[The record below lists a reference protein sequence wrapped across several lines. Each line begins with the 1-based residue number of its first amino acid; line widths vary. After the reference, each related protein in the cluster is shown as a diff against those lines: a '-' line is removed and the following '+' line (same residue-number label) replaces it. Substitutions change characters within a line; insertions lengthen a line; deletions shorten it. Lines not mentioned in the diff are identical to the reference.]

1 MAHMAHYREAHPL
14 PFVVTHWV
22 NLVAMIF
29 LIFTGFYIHYPLF
42 GGVMTM
48 ARGLHI
54 FCGIVLLINCVVR
67 MVLAFFIKSAP
78 APGTREL
85 VPDYKTWL
93 PQRDNK
99 HQLWAWISYY
109 LFLRKEHPI
118 AAKLG
123 VPQKIVYLLIPLL
136 IFFTGYTG
144 FCLWGTTAGW
154 PIFEVG
160 LNFMGGAMKVRIL
173 HYFMMWCFLAFMCI
187 HVYLSLIEGVSPAT
201 LIFFWKETPGLV
213 YDPETM
219 NIVGFDGMGKEP
231 DCGETFKSE
240 ERAAVDRARVV
251 EHEAIQAGEAE
262 HNGFEK

>member
-1 MAHMAHYREAHPL
+1 MAHYREAHPL
-14 PFVVTHWV
+14 PFVITHWV

-29 LIFTGFYIHYPLF
+29 LILTGFYIHYPLF
-42 GGVMTM
+42 GGVMSL

-54 FCGIVLLINCVVR
+54 FFGIVLLLNCVVR

-85 VPDYKTWL
+85 VMDYKTWL

-109 LFLRKEHPI
+109 LFLRRDHPI

-144 FCLWGTTAGW
+144 FCLWGVTANWG
-154 PIFEVG
+154 FFAVG
-160 LNFMGGAMKVRIL
+160 MDFLGGPMKVRIL
-173 HYFMMWCFLAFMCI
+173 HFCPDVSEASGLFLMRWD
-187 HVYLSLIEGVSPAT
+187 E
-201 LIFFWKETPGLV
+201 GLV
-213 YDPETM
+213 WTYRSYAWAMNGSLTMGSDPRW
-219 NIVGFDGMGKEP
+219 
-231 DCGETFKSE
+231 
-240 ERAAVDRARVV
+240 RATCLRSGPGPRTLRCS
-251 EHEAIQAGEAE
+251 IAG
-262 HNGFEK
+262 

>member
-136 IFFTGYTG
+136 MAS
-144 FCLWGTTAGW
+144 CSTTRARST
-154 PIFEVG
+154 
-160 LNFMGGAMKVRIL
+160 AARS
-173 HYFMMWCFLAFMCI
+173 
-187 HVYLSLIEGVSPAT
+187 SLLKVSPQSGS
-201 LIFFWKETPGLV
+201 LPMPSKP
-213 YDPETM
+213 TM
-219 NIVGFDGMGKEP
+219 FMVSG
-231 DCGETFKSE
+231 S
-240 ERAAVDRARVV
+240 
-251 EHEAIQAGEAE
+251 
-262 HNGFEK
+262 

>member
-1 MAHMAHYREAHPL
+1 MG
-14 PFVVTHWV
+14 
-22 NLVAMIF
+22 I
-29 LIFTGFYIHYPLF
+29 
-42 GGVMTM
+42 
-48 ARGLHI
+48 ARGVHVFLG
-54 FCGIVLLINCVVR
+54 FVLFINCIVR
-67 MVLAFFIKSAP
+67 VIMAFFVKSAP
-78 APGTREL
+78 DGGTRYQ
-85 VPDYKTWL
+85 VTDYKTWL

-251 EHEAIQAGEAE
+251 EHEAISTGDAQ

>member
-78 APGTREL
+78 RRYPRACS
-85 VPDYKTWL
+85 DYKTWL

-123 VPQKIVYLLIPLL
+123 VPQKIVYLLILLL
-136 IFFTGYTG
+136 IFFT
-144 FCLWGTTAGW
+144 
-154 PIFEVG
+154 
-160 LNFMGGAMKVRIL
+160 
-173 HYFMMWCFLAFMCI
+173 
-187 HVYLSLIEGVSPAT
+187 AT
-201 LIFFWKETPGLV
+201 R
-213 YDPETM
+213 DSA
-219 NIVGFDGMGKEP
+219 
-231 DCGETFKSE
+231 CGHH
-240 ERAAVDRARVV
+240 R
-251 EHEAIQAGEAE
+251 QAGPSSRLDSTSWAAL
-262 HNGFEK
+262 

>member
-136 IFFTGYTG
+136 
-144 FCLWGTTAGW
+144 
-154 PIFEVG
+154 
-160 LNFMGGAMKVRIL
+160 MGGAMKVRIL

-251 EHEAIQAGEAE
+251 EHEAISTGDAQ

>member
-1 MAHMAHYREAHPL
+1 MAHYREAHPL

-144 FCLWGTTAGW
+144 PVGAPPPAG
-154 PIFEVG
+154 PSSRSA
-160 LNFMGGAMKVRIL
+160 LNLMGGAMKVRIL

-187 HVYLSLIEGVSPAT
+187 HVYLSLIEGISPT
-201 LIFFWKETPGLV
+201 LLMFFWKEHAGLV
-213 YDPETM
+213 YDPEKHT
-219 NIVGFDGMGKEP
+219 IVGEDDLGH
-231 DCGETFKSE
+231 GEK
-240 ERAAVDRARVV
+240 
-251 EHEAIQAGEAE
+251 H
-262 HNGFEK
+262 

>member
-14 PFVVTHWV
+14 PFVITHWV
-22 NLVAMIF
+22 NLIAMIF
-29 LIFTGFYIHYPLF
+29 LIVTGFYIHYPF
-42 GGVMTM
+42 FPASMGI

-54 FCGIVLLINCVVR
+54 FFGIVLIVNCIVRIVGAFVV
-67 MVLAFFIKSAP
+67 KSAP
-78 APGTREL
+78 APGTREKVL
-85 VPDYKTWL
+85 DIWTWL
-93 PQRDNK
+93 PQRDNR

-109 LFLRKEHPI
+109 LFLRKDHPI

-144 FCLWGTTAGW
+144 FCLWGTTASW
-154 PIFEVG
+154 PIFAVG
-160 LNFMGGAMKVRIL
+160 IDFFGGAMNVRII
-173 HYFMMWCFLAFMCI
+173 HYFMMWVFLIFMCI

-213 YDPETM
+213 YDPKTM

-231 DCGETFKSE
+231 DYGETFK
-240 ERAAVDRARVV
+240 
-251 EHEAIQAGEAE
+251 
-262 HNGFEK
+262 K